1 MTQWFCGKVKR
12 QANPQV
18 LSQVVWHVEQQQEAP
33 VASQMEAENQHLT
46 LSSDLHV
53 YLGGMYCGTH
63 MNTHT
68 SMKTFKR
75 ELGFLEIL
83 FKNLVSF
90 KKILILPLSFLPCFL
105 PLLK

>member
-46 LSSDLHV
+46 LSSGLHV

-75 ELGFLEIL
+75 ELGFLEFPLLRIWSL
-83 FKNLVSF
+83 SRKFSFFPFLSSLVSC
-90 KKILILPLSFLPCFL
+90 LS
-105 PLLK
+105 